1 VKGKTGSKS
10 KGKRIIIT
18 DGESGLPYSKGLMA
32 SAFTA
37 TGMVPSESYHV
48 AELVQ
53 DQLKAEGVF
62 SLTTKELTDMV
73 ASVLR
78 NEMGK
83 EYAEKYLKWQ
93 ALSQLDKPLVVLI
106 GGATGVGKST
116 VATEVAHRLGIRRIV
131 QTDAIREV
139 MRALFSY
146 ELIPTLYY
154 SSFAAWKG
162 FRPSL
167 SNKSDAVIAAFEEQV
182 STITVGLRAV
192 IERAVQE
199 SLNVILEGVHLVP
212 GFIEPSEFKDAFVL
226 QIVIKVDEP
235 RMHKSHFYVRDP
247 GFGSQ
252 RPFKRY
258 LDNFE
263 NIRRIGKYIESRA
276 VKNGNP
282 IVPCV
287 SLDATVSSIMEVVY
301 NTVFDSENAFTVSS

>member
-1 VKGKTGSKS
+1 MKGKTGSKS

-167 SNKSDAVIAAFEEQV
+167 SNESDAVIAAFEEQV

-192 IERAVQE
+192 VERAVQE

>member
-1 VKGKTGSKS
+1 MKGKTGSKS
-10 KGKRIIIT
+10 KSKRIIIT

-37 TGMVPSESYHV
+37 TGMVPSESYRV

-53 DQLKAEGVF
+53 DQLRAEGVF

-83 EYAEKYLKWQ
+83 EYAEKYIKWQ
-93 ALSQLDKPLVVLI
+93 ALSKLDKPLVVLI

-167 SNKSDAVIAAFEEQV
+167 SNEEDAVIAAFEEQV
-182 STITVGLRAV
+182 STITVGLRAI

-212 GFIEPSEFKDAFVL
+212 GFIGPSEFKDAFVL

-258 LDNFE
+258 LDNFK

-282 IVPCV
+282 VVPCV

-301 NTVFDSENAFTVSS
+301 NTVFDSENVFTVSS